1 MNDRTCSA
9 AVQYVRGGRVRY
21 IPGVLG
27 ALLVIA
33 GAAWILPGLGVI
45 AAGGFLLALDR
56 RL

>member
-1 MNDRTCSA
+1 MR
-9 AVQYVRGGRVRY
+9 YV
-21 IPGVLG
+21 PGLLG
-27 ALLVIA
+27 AVLIVA

>member
-1 MNDRTCSA
+1 MIGDA
-9 AVQYVRGGRVRY
+9 LKY

-45 AAGGFLLALDR
+45 AAGGFLLAIDR

>member
-1 MNDRTCSA
+1 MAPIA